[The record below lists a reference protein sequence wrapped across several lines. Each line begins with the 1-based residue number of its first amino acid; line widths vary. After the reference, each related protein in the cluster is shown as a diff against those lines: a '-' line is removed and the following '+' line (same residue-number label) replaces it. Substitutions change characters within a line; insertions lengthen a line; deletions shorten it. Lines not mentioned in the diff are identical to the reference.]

1 MYREHETASAGGR
14 RTGAVRCIE
23 TRDSD
28 ELAAYWRG
36 WDQVY
41 AQLAPGRFWGRVV
54 EVDLDGMQLV
64 RESANQPLVET
75 GSAWTGAQI
84 VAVPLAPGPGARF
97 CGARWGS
104 DAIATLP
111 GAADFEY
118 RSPAT
123 QDLAVMGVDAQAL
136 ADHAAAVD
144 GVAAPALDLARRL
157 VRVGGDEMAGLRRFL
172 IDALNAA
179 VDSDGT
185 VLQSEPARRSLRD
198 ALLSAL
204 VDCLRTRPESCDR
217 GADFSARCRK
227 DVVARAR
234 KHLLAHLDEPLT
246 VAGLCRVLRVS
257 RRTLQNCFNEVLGLS
272 PVAYLRAIR
281 LNGARRDLKA
291 ADPLVCQIQDVAAK
305 WGFWHMGRFSAY
317 YRQMFGEPPSATL
330 QRGAD
335 LAGPLSVRGAIAV
348 QAEPGPFAAA
358 HRIALPPRNTDPEPR

>member
-1 MYREHETASAGGR
+1 MYREHETALAGGR
-14 RTGAVRCIE
+14 RAGAVRWIE

-41 AQLAPGRFWGRVV
+41 AQLAPGRFWGRVD
-54 EVDLDGMQLV
+54 EVDLDGLQLV

-84 VAVPLAPGPGARF
+84 VAVPLAPGPGTRF
-97 CGARWGS
+97 CGARLEP

-123 QDLAVMGVDAQAL
+123 QDLAVVGVDAQAL
-136 ADHAAAVD
+136 VDHAVAVD

-157 VRVGGDEMAGLRRFL
+157 VRIGGDEMAGLRRFL

-179 VDSDGT
+179 VESDGA
-185 VLQSEPARRSLRD
+185 VLESEPARRSLRD

-204 VDCLRTRPESCDR
+204 VDCLRTRPESCDP
-217 GADFSARCRK
+217 GAAFSARCRK

-234 KHLLAHLDEPLT
+234 AHLLAHLDEPLT
-246 VAGLCRVLRVS
+246 VADLCRVLRVS

-291 ADPLVCQIQDVAAK
+291 ADPLACQIQDVAAK
-305 WGFWHMGRFSAY
+305 WGFWHMGRFAAY

-335 LAGPLSVRGAIAV
+335 PAACRLVRGAIGMPG
-348 QAEPGPFAAA
+348 EPERSAAA
-358 HRIALPPRNTDPEPR
+358 RRGARPPRSTDPEPR